1 MLCDYDDRQDVRA
14 IEEDRDIALA
24 RLARLSE
31 ETTALKAENDSLRAQ
46 VKQLG
51 ASHEAMD
58 KKFKNAFVINS
69 ILNIATVVILRVG
82 RV

>member
-58 KKFKNAFVINS
+58 KKFKNAFVSNS